1 MVFSGG
7 GKSFSPSKQS
17 FPRSNQ
23 SFPGSEKLISDT
35 KENRSRPK
43 KSFPDRYQ
51 RLFPAE
57 MSFSRA

>member
-1 MVFSGG
+1 MVFPDS

-17 FPRSNQ
+17 LPRSNQ

-35 KENRSRPK
+35 KENRPRRK

-51 RLFPAE
+51 RLFPAA
-57 MSFSRA
+57 MSFSHA